1 MKALS
6 IKALDEKILPRIMM
20 IFKELCGLVEK
31 ADEEF
36 ETFLGI
42 AGDNPRWTALR
53 GVTLVWT
60 GRCDEA
66 RAILEE
72 LTERVVSENSNALW
86 RHYLPNAF
94 LPGISSLS
102 S

>member
-1 MKALS
+1 MRS
-6 IKALDEKILPRIMM
+6 GGEDRRIVRDIPGHSRQQPTLDSTTR
-20 IFKELCGLVEK
+20 
-31 ADEEF
+31 
-36 ETFLGI
+36 
-42 AGDNPRWTALR
+42 
-53 GVTLVWT
+53 VTLVWT

-72 LTERVVSENSNALW
+72 LTERPSLDDKTFLPARMAQNMTSLLSNRVVSENSNALW